1 MFAGVAEG
9 ELLMSMSDPIADMLN
24 RIRNATNIHRK
35 TVDVRGSKVAR
46 GIAAALQQEGYIER
60 FEEIADNGQGVLR
73 LFLKYGPDGEMVIQ
87 NLRRESKPGCRKYSH
102 IKAVK
107 PVMDGLGI
115 TILST
120 SKGVMSDRQA
130 RQQNLGGEVL
140 CIVS

>member
-1 MFAGVAEG
+1 
-9 ELLMSMSDPIADMLN
+9 MSMSDPIADMLN

-35 TVDVRGSKVAR
+35 TVDVRCSKVVR
-46 GIAAALQQEGYIER
+46 GIAAALQQEGYVER

-73 LFLKYGPDGEMVIQ
+73 IFLKYGPDGEMVIQ

-140 CIVS
+140 CLVS

>member
-1 MFAGVAEG
+1 
-9 ELLMSMSDPIADMLN
+9 MSMNDPIADMLN
-24 RIRNATNIHRK
+24 RIRNATAIHRK
-35 TVDVRGSKVAR
+35 TVDVPGSKVVR
-46 GIAAALQQEGYIER
+46 GIAAALQQEGYVER
-60 FEEIADNGQGVLR
+60 FEEIPDNRQGVLR
-73 LFLKYGPDGEMVIQ
+73 IFLKYGPDGEQVIQ
-87 NLRRESKPGCRKYSH
+87 NLRRESKLGCRKYSH

-130 RQQNLGGEVL
+130 RQQNVGGEVL